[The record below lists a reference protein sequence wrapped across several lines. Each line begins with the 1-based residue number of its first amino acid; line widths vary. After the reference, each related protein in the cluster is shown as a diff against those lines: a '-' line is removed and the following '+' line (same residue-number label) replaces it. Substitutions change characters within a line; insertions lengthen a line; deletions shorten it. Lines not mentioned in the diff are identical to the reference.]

1 MTAPTMAT
9 ELNLQTSPFDPGLT
23 VVEASAGTGKTYSIS
38 HIVPRL
44 LLEGALPDLAKLLL
58 VTFTKD
64 AARELAD
71 RVRRVLTRLA
81 APPTSDEATTAK
93 DIAALR
99 PLLENPEAKIRLNRA
114 LLDLDLLAVSTIHAF
129 CQRTLQQEGSLCGLP
144 VLPEVITDDTEHLE
158 PIVRKQ
164 WVETLSADPVLA
176 ALATAQQ
183 WNLDDA
189 LKFINTRRRCL
200 LPQTEPKPENYAQLR
215 TQFEAQ
221 CTTLANPADQTT
233 FTALVHAVPK
243 WNGRVTA
250 SSVLTDLAP
259 LFRPAPQTLAFWQSL
274 AAATD
279 LPKRI
284 YKKTNAGKAAAADIT
299 ACSWFAAATE
309 LHALASQLHWSW
321 QQKLADDAIPVLAT
335 LMARHRLITQDG
347 LIGALYHALHRTG
360 SGAEQSTRL
369 ANRLAERYHVA
380 LIDESQDT
388 DPRQF
393 SIFKRIF
400 LEADP
405 RRILLLVGD
414 PKQAIYSFRG
424 ADLSTYLAARDTA
437 QAKYT
442 LRHTHRAPSPLVTVI
457 NTLFERS
464 AAFLNPGMVFTPT
477 ASALTYDR
485 ELLRQGQP
493 CSRLEVWTVP
503 EADKKAYSAQ
513 ARRTAALSQRIAS
526 TIVDLLAHGQLR
538 TTDKA
543 TGTVLKTT
551 AVTPKD
557 FAVLVA
563 TNAQAD
569 GMADALQSLGVPAVI
584 NSGADVFDTE
594 EARDLHLLLRAILE
608 PRRTSRLRRAL
619 ATRLLG
625 LDAAALAALDTP
637 PTEGALPVF
646 STWLEKFGKW
656 QSTWAQHGLVALFT
670 ELEKPIHRLPDA
682 ETPSADSDHGVTHR
696 LALMPLSGERRATNY
711 RHLTDLLLE
720 AAREDAP
727 RPEEL
732 VRWLGQQIAQADSRS
747 DAEDRQLQLSSD
759 RAAVQVVTM
768 HKAKGLE
775 YPLVFCP
782 YLADPIKEPKSYE
795 KLPGRPTTAEPVP
808 ADTLLNLDLLDETT
822 KNERKQQLMSAQ
834 LEERL
839 RLTYVALTRAQVR
852 VWTSSYRPGKWD
864 FGSPLDWLL
873 RNEPE
878 LTTHTAYTPEW
889 AELAKDGGT
898 ARHEAALTALGAQ
911 SRSTPDSDADSDS
924 EAPLITFLPVP
935 DPSDLHHQ
943 SMSEP
948 ASETTSESTD
958 ALPAPTVPKSWRIT
972 SFSTLTR
979 EKHAHGA
986 PSAATLVSASSGA
999 ITGVTL
1005 TPPPELA
1012 PPASL
1017 FLTAPAGAD
1026 VGTIVHDWIETW
1038 DFSPLSPTDDL
1049 NAPLTRYL
1057 TSVSLPSPRPEQS
1070 DLTQALPELFTHLRD
1085 IRLPGCGDTPLHEIC
1100 PEAHGS
1106 EWNFHLPL
1114 VGGLTAGVLA
1124 RCFEDHAAPE
1134 HRDYAPI
1141 LAALDDQKTKFDG
1154 LLQGFIDRLAR
1165 HGPAWGVIDWKTN
1178 RLGLSLADYDE
1189 PALLRCAMDSHYLLQ
1204 THLYLVALRR
1214 YLRSLGLADTPLA
1227 GAWLVFLRAIAPG
1240 QTRGVLHIQPP
1251 AAMLD
1256 ALDELFAPAT
1266 SSLTSPCV

>member
-1 MTAPTMAT
+1 MAT

-99 PLLENPEAKIRLNRA
+99 PLLNNPEAKIRLNRA

-144 VLPEVITDDTEHLE
+144 VLPEVITDDTEHLG

-183 WNLDDA
+183 WKLDDA

-200 LPQTEPKPENYAQLR
+200 LPQIEPAGKPYTDLR
-215 TQFEAQ
+215 ASITPLHQILIDKGEVQAVLSLFNNVDVWRSNGSLLQVSDCIHRLEKLHPEGLEFWVKLEEAI
-221 CTTLANPADQTT
+221 T
-233 FTALVHAVPK
+233 
-243 WNGRVTA
+243 
-250 SSVLTDLAP
+250 LTDRMTANSGARKALKAAIAATP
-259 LFRPAPQTLAFWQSL
+259 WCI
-274 AAATD
+274 AAAK
-279 LPKRI
+279 L
-284 YKKTNAGKAAAADIT
+284 NALT
-299 ACSWFAAATE
+299 C
-309 LHALASQLHWSW
+309 QLHWSW
-321 QQKLADDAIPVLAT
+321 QQKLADDAIPVLAN
-335 LMARHRLITQDG
+335 LMARLRFITQDG
-347 LIGALYHALHRTG
+347 LIGALYHALHRKG

-424 ADLSTYLAARDTA
+424 ADLSTYLAARDNA

-442 LRHTHRAPSPLVTVI
+442 LRHTHRSPSPLVTVI

-485 ELLRQGQP
+485 ELLRQGRP

-513 ARRTAALSQRIAS
+513 ARRTAALSERIAS
-526 TIVDLLAHGQLR
+526 TIVDLLTHGQLR

-608 PRRTSRLRRAL
+608 PRRTTRLRRAL

-625 LDAAALAALDTP
+625 LDAAALAALDTQHA
-637 PTEGALPVF
+637 ESALPVF

-670 ELEKPIHRLPDA
+670 ELEKPIHRRQDA
-682 ETPSADSDHGVTHR
+682 ETASADFDHGVTHR

-782 YLADPIKEPKSYE
+782 YLADPIKKPKSYE
-795 KLPGRPTTAEPVP
+795 KLPGQPTTAQPVP
-808 ADTLLNLDLLDETT
+808 ADTLLNLDLLDEDA
-822 KNERKQQLMSAQ
+822 KKEREQQLMSAQ

-852 VWTSSYRPGKWD
+852 AWTCSYRPGSKD
-864 FGSPLDWLL
+864 HGSPLDWLL
-873 RNEPE
+873 RTEPE
-878 LTTHTAYTPEW
+878 LTAHTAYTPAW
-889 AELAKDGGT
+889 AELAKKGGT

-911 SRSTPDSDADSDS
+911 SRSTPDFDADSGS
-924 EAPLITFLPVP
+924 EAALITFLPVP
-935 DPSDLHHQ
+935 DPNDHRHQ
-943 SMSEP
+943 PVLEP
-948 ASETTSESTD
+948 TPETTTMSTG

-986 PSAATLVSASSGA
+986 PSAATLLASSSGA
-999 ITGVTL
+999 ITGLTVTP
-1005 TPPPELA
+1005 TTEIA

-1017 FLTAPAGAD
+1017 FLTAPAGAY
-1026 VGTIVHDWIETW
+1026 VGTVVHDWIETW
-1038 DFSPLSPTDDL
+1038 DFSPLAPTDDL
-1049 NAPLTRYL
+1049 NAPFTRYL
-1057 TSVSLPSPRPEQS
+1057 ASVSLPTPRPDQS

-1124 RCFEDHAAPE
+1124 RCFENHAAPE

-1178 RLGLSLADYDE
+1178 RLGLNLADYDE
-1189 PALLRCAMDSHYLLQ
+1189 PSLLRCAMDSHYLLQ

-1240 QTRGVLHIQPP
+1240 QTRGVLHIHPP
-1251 AAMLD
+1251 DAMLD

-1266 SSLTSPCV
+1266 ASLTTPCV